1 MTDMER
7 FERNGRV
14 PLEAYLAVLEARIP
28 DDGRFD
34 PFLSRDIDMAVS
46 RRDSI
51 SEKVGETCGGMRHEQ
66 R

>member
-1 MTDMER
+1 MTNLER
-7 FERNGRV
+7 FERNGIISLGV
-14 PLEAYLAVLEARIP
+14 YLGTLESRIP

-51 SEKVGETCGGMRHEQ
+51 SEKVCETCGGMRHEQ